1 MCTEDDNQIEVPPSF
16 AGLYTVPGRQQLL
29 EPASHVRE
37 RYELCE
43 DMAQMLTGQAAAA
56 QFKSGGAEGD
66 VLAQMT
72 DVLSAAGSPLLP
84 REARWVV
91 RRIAEILGWPQPLDR
106 TRP

>member
-1 MCTEDDNQIEVPPSF
+1 MEDDNQIEVPPSF
-16 AGLYTVPGRQQLL
+16 SDLYTAPGRQQLI
-29 EPASHVRE
+29 EPVSHVRE

-43 DMAQMLTGQAAAA
+43 DMAQMLTEQAAAA

-72 DVLSAAGSPLLP
+72 VVLSTQDSPVSP

-91 RRIAEILGWPQPLDR
+91 HRIAEILGWPQPLE
-106 TRP
+106 